1 MQMTLMTLT
10 IMTTFNT
17 THPIHSAFSQ
27 RFALR
32 TSLQF
37 PQKTLK
43 TDFFLKTEEFQAQS
57 ACFPIPYG
65 ILIIRTPGAA
75 FLSPDNGGTDERSE

>member
-37 PQKTLK
+37 PQKH
-43 TDFFLKTEEFQAQS
+43 
-57 ACFPIPYG
+57 
-65 ILIIRTPGAA
+65 
-75 FLSPDNGGTDERSE
+75 